1 MEGNARTYP
10 WGPKQVLVGIG
21 MFVAIFFFVNA
32 VVVVF
37 TYDRG
42 LQTSDVG
49 DAFVKLQQ
57 VTQYADERLAAA
69 ANSLPL
75 PEPPQILADQ
85 YSLRVALL
93 ATIFSQVLIFGLVG
107 IASKQDFSALVRVLK
122 LNEYHFWGI
131 WRPAVAV
138 IGAYLMVAGY
148 VYFARALLPGFLVP
162 ESTVPSGISRE
173 SSTLAI
179 AFAAT
184 VVGAPL
190 TEELFFRGFVF
201 GGLSKWGF
209 WPAAALSALL
219 FSLVHF
225 DPGSVIPF
233 FGIGMVM
240 AWLFWSRGSLWDAV
254 LFHFMFNLT
263 SFLIL
268 AAA

>member
-1 MEGNARTYP
+1 
-10 WGPKQVLVGIG
+10 
-21 MFVAIFFFVNA
+21 MFVAVFFFVNA
-32 VVVVF
+32 VVVAV
-37 TYDRG
+37 TINHG

-57 VTQYADERLAAA
+57 VAKYADQRMAAA
-69 ANSLPL
+69 SNSLPL

-85 YSLRVALL
+85 YSLRVALV
-93 ATIFSQVLIFGLVG
+93 ATLFSQVLLFAVVG
-107 IASKQDFSALVRVLK
+107 VASKQDFSALIRVLK
-122 LNEYHFWGI
+122 LNKYDFWGV

-138 IGAYLMVAGY
+138 IAAYALVAGY
-148 VYFARALLPGFLVP
+148 VYFARAVLPGFLVP

-184 VVGAPL
+184 VVAAPF

-201 GGLSKWGF
+201 AGLSKWGF
-209 WPAAALSALL
+209 WPAAAVSALL

-225 DPGSVIPF
+225 DPGSLIPF
-233 FGIGMVM
+233 FCIGIVM
-240 AWLFWSRGSLWDAV
+240 CWLFWSRGSLWDSV
-254 LFHFMFNLT
+254 LFHFLFNFT

-268 AAA
+268 ASA

>member
-1 MEGNARTYP
+1 MLIG
-10 WGPKQVLVGIG
+10 LG
-21 MFVAIFFFVNA
+21 MFVAVFFFVNA
-32 VVVVF
+32 IAVLF
-37 TYDRG
+37 TINHG

-57 VTQYADERLAAA
+57 VAKYADQRMVAA

-85 YSLRVALL
+85 YSLRVALM
-93 ATIFSQVLIFGLVG
+93 ATLLSQVLIFGLVG

-122 LNEYHFWGI
+122 LNEYRFWGV

-138 IGAYLMVAGY
+138 IAAYLLVAVY
-148 VYFARALLPGFLVP
+148 VYIARAVLPGFLVP
-162 ESTVPSGISRE
+162 ESTVPSGISRD

-184 VVGAPL
+184 VVGAPF

-209 WPAAALSALL
+209 WPAAAVSGLL

-225 DPGSVIPF
+225 DPGSLVPF
-233 FGIGMVM
+233 FGIGVVM

-254 LFHFMFNLT
+254 LFHFLFNLT